1 MLPQGKLFFARLS
14 VLWKPFFKGR
24 LLIVTNTVSCG
35 GFLATGDIIQQ
46 TRELRKNPEQTRNWT
61 RTGRMFA
68 IGCSMGPLMH
78 FWYLWLDRSFPGK
91 GIKLVAKK
99 VLIDQL
105 ICSPFLGAWYF
116 LGMGSMEGQTLQ
128 ESTQEFKEK
137 FWEFYKADWCVW
149 PPAQMI
155 NFYFLAPKYR
165 VIYVNV
171 ITLGWDTYL
180 SYIKHRTKT
189 KPEDFGTDIENQIA
203 LEENAVP
210 SPPSVPQA
218 LDEKV

>member
-1 MLPQGKLFFARLS
+1 MLPQGKIFFARLS
-14 VLWKPFFKGR
+14 VFWKPFFKGR

-35 GFLATGDIIQQ
+35 AFLATGDIIQQ
-46 TRELRKNPEQTRNWT
+46 TRELRKNSEQKRNWT
-61 RTGRMFA
+61 RTGSMFA
-68 IGCSMGPLMH
+68 IGCTMGPLMH
-78 FWYLWLDRSFPGK
+78 YWYLWLDRFFPGK

-99 VLIDQL
+99 VLVDQL

-116 LGMGSMEGQTLQ
+116 LGIGSMEGQTLQ

-180 SYIKHRTKT
+180 SYIKHRTTT
-189 KPEDFGTDIENQIA
+189 KPEDLGTDIQNQIA
-203 LEENAVP
+203 PEENTVP
-210 SPPSVPQA
+210 SPPTVPQA
-218 LDEKV
+218 LDEKL